1 MRPIPSLAQI
11 VTILFLIT
19 STLAQLS
26 FTVASASTTP
36 NTAASSSSQY
46 SVLLNAIT
54 SFSSNFDV
62 SLTFTSA
69 FQITSVSNCRAVL
82 NGANISTAQCGVS
95 SNSIV
100 FSQLNIATT
109 VSSLSLQFNTSTA
122 LYSGSFIVTVAYYQ
136 PGNASNN
143 YNSNSALISIT
154 SSSMTCS
161 MNSSSNIVGAT
172 TNYTFTLSPSVTIA
186 AGSILQ
192 IQLPGWSA
200 YTLTNF
206 PSFTSA
212 SVCGGQCT
220 IRSPNTAQS
229 FFN

>member
-1 MRPIPSLAQI
+1 MPPSLKLTHI
-11 VTILFLIT
+11 LTILFLVA
-19 STLAQLS
+19 SALAQLS
-26 FTVASASTTP
+26 FTVASASASP
-36 NTAASSSSQY
+36 NTAASANSQY
-46 SVLLNAIT
+46 SILLNAIT
-54 SFSSNFDV
+54 SFSTNFDV

-69 FQITSVSNCRAVL
+69 FQIASVSNCRALL
-82 NGANISTAQCGVS
+82 NGANISTAQCAVS

-100 FSQLNIATT
+100 FSQLNVATT

-122 LYSGSFIVTVAYYQ
+122 LYSGSFIVAVAYYQ
-136 PGNASNN
+136 AGNASNN

-154 SSSMTCS
+154 SALMACS
-161 MNSSSNIVGAT
+161 MASSSSIVGGT

-206 PSFTSA
+206 PSFSSA